1 MGWLEDKVI
10 VVTGGG
16 SGMGAAV
23 ARRCVKEGASVAV
36 FDIMEHKVKAMGEAL
51 GDSSLAFRGDVTKVA
66 DQQALR
72 GAVIERFGRV
82 DAVIGT
88 QGIWDGNTP
97 TSGLP
102 LDSLSDAFH
111 EVFDVNVLGY
121 LLSAKIFVED
131 LKKTRGSIVLTL
143 SNAAFLPDGGGP
155 LYTASKHAC
164 LGLVRQL
171 AFEFAPEVRV
181 NGLAPTGIRG
191 SDLRGPVS
199 LGMHDQSQ
207 ADIPPAEFEAAVKSL
222 VPLRSFA
229 SAEDYTSLYV
239 VLASEEHSG
248 VMTGQVILAD
258 QGLYVRPIM
267 SA

>member
-1 MGWLEDKVI
+1 MGWLEDKVV

-23 ARRCVKEGASVAV
+23 ARRCVKEGATVAILDV
-36 FDIMEHKVKAMGEAL
+36 MEHKVQAMKASL
-51 GDSSLAFRGDVTKVA
+51 GDGSLAHRGDVTKVA
-66 DQQALR
+66 DQQAFR
-72 GAVIERFGRV
+72 DAVIDRFGRV

-102 LDSLSDAFH
+102 LDSFTEAFH
-111 EVFDVNVLGY
+111 EVFDVNVMGY
-121 LLSAKIFVED
+121 LLSARIFLED
-131 LKKTRGSIVLTL
+131 LTKTRGSIVLTL

-171 AFEFAPEVRV
+171 ACEFAPDVRV
-181 NGLAPTGIRG
+181 NGLAPTGIKG
-191 SDLRGPVS
+191 SDLRGPAS
-199 LGMHDQSQ
+199 LGMQDQSQ
-207 ADIPPAEFEAAVKSL
+207 ADIPPADFEAALKSM
-222 VPLRSFA
+222 VPLKKFA

-248 VMTGQVILAD
+248 VMTGQVIVAD
-258 QGLYVRPIM
+258 QGLAVRRIM